1 MGREQREDGEGK
13 LRGRGMMG
21 GGRRGAG
28 GREQGGRPDLL
39 GVTAKK
45 SSCMHAVTPTLAFP
59 IFQNNYF
66 LGSV

>member
-1 MGREQREDGEGK
+1 MGREQREDGEDK

-21 GGRRGAG
+21 GGQRGAG

-45 SSCMHAVTPTLAFP
+45 
-59 IFQNNYF
+59 
-66 LGSV
+66 